1 MTPKDERT
9 KERINFLS
17 RLLLAHVAGA
27 YLLVGAAGKF
37 AMEWLAHDE
46 LVWSNF
52 GIIPAVTVVGAV
64 VMTVEVFRLR
74 WKINRNIDQL
84 GEPS

>member
-1 MTPKDERT
+1 MTPKDERI

-37 AMEWLAHDE
+37 VMEWLAHDE
-46 LVWSNF
+46 LAWSNF
-52 GIIPAVTVVGAV
+52 GAVPAATIVGAL
-64 VMTVEVFRLR
+64 VMTFEVFRLR
-74 WKINRNIDQL
+74 RKINRNINQI
-84 GEPS
+84 GVPS